1 MSEAVRGE
9 GAILFDGAGER
20 VMAGE
25 HPLEDLAPRDV
36 VAAAIS
42 RRMAEAPGGVDDHVY
57 LDATHLGERF
67 YDRFPSIT
75 DACREIGLDPAV
87 DRIPV
92 APAAHYACGGIRAG
106 LDGRTALRGL
116 YAVGEV
122 SATGV
127 HGANRLASNS
137 LTESIVAGTWVGRDL
152 AWEMPDRVPTDAV
165 LDDPLG
171 HPLLDPAR
179 LREVRAV
186 MSRHVG
192 VVRDALSL
200 SSAAG
205 ALGAIAH
212 HLGAVNGNGEL
223 ATGDSDGGATSAVEP
238 SRRSWEATNILTV
251 ATAMVAA
258 ASTRTESRGCHR
270 RSDHP
275 TSRPEWVRH
284 LDVGLDVTGSISV
297 KERS

>member
-1 MSEAVRGE
+1 
-9 GAILFDGAGER
+9 
-20 VMAGE
+20 
-25 HPLEDLAPRDV
+25 
-36 VAAAIS
+36 
-42 RRMAEAPGGVDDHVY
+42 MAEAPGGVDDHVY
-57 LDATHLGERF
+57 LDATHMGERF
-67 YDRFPSIT
+67 HERFPSIT
-75 DACREIGLDPAV
+75 QACREIGLDPAI

-137 LTESIVAGTWVGRDL
+137 LTESVVSGTWVGRDL
-152 AWEMPDRVPTDAV
+152 AWEVPDRVPIDV
-165 LDDPLG
+165 DLDDPID
-171 HPLLDPAR
+171 HPLLNPAR

-192 VVRDALSL
+192 VVRDELSL

-205 ALGAIAH
+205 ALGAIAR
-212 HLGAVNGNGEL
+212 
-223 ATGDSDGGATSAVEP
+223 SMRSAKRSPAGQAADDTPAPVEP
-238 SRRSWEATNILTV
+238 SRRTWEATNILTV

-258 ASTRTESRGCHR
+258 AAARTESRGCHR

-275 TSRPEWVRH
+275 SPRPEWVRH
-284 LDVGLDVTGSISV
+284 LDVTLDAAGTIDVSDRPS
-297 KERS
+297 

>member
-1 MSEAVRGE
+1 
-9 GAILFDGAGER
+9 
-20 VMAGE
+20 VMVGV

-42 RRMAEAPGGVDDHVY
+42 RRMAEAPGGVDDHVF
-57 LDATHLGERF
+57 LDATHMGERF
-67 YDRFPSIT
+67 YERFPSIT
-75 DACREIGLDPAV
+75 EACREIGLDPAV

-106 LDGRTALRGL
+106 LDGRTALLGL
-116 YAVGEV
+116 YAAGEV

-137 LTESIVAGTWVGRDL
+137 LTESIVSGTWVGRDL
-152 AWEMPDRVPTDAV
+152 AWELPDRVPIDV
-165 LDDPLG
+165 DVDDPLD
-171 HPLLDPAR
+171 HVLLDPSR

-192 VVRDALSL
+192 VVRDELSL

-205 ALGAIAH
+205 ALGSIARTMRSAER
-212 HLGAVNGNGEL
+212 AVDDGVDEFGGSGEF
-223 ATGDSDGGATSAVEP
+223 APDAPPRVEP
-238 SRRSWEATNILTV
+238 SRRTWEATNILTV

-258 ASTRTESRGCHR
+258 AIVRTESRGCHR

-275 TSRPEWVRH
+275 EPRPEWLRH
-284 LDVGLDVTGSISV
+284 LDVTLDATGTISV
-297 KERS
+297 EDRP

>member
-1 MSEAVRGE
+1 VLYDA
-9 GAILFDGAGER
+9 AGER
-20 VMAGE
+20 VMAGV

-42 RRMAEAPGGVDDHVY
+42 RRMAEAPGGVDDHVF
-57 LDATHLGERF
+57 LDATHMGERF
-67 YDRFPSIT
+67 HERFPSIT
-75 DACREIGLDPAV
+75 EACREIGLDPAV

-137 LTESIVAGTWVGRDL
+137 LTESVVSGTWVGRDL
-152 AWEMPDRVPTDAV
+152 AWEVPDRVPVDV
-165 LDDPLG
+165 DVDDPLD
-171 HPLLDPAR
+171 HRLLDPAR

-200 SSAAG
+200 ASAAG
-205 ALGAIAH
+205 ALGAISH
-212 HLGAVNGNGEL
+212 S
-223 ATGDSDGGATSAVEP
+223 TRSAKRTAADASGVDVPARVEP

-258 ASTRTESRGCHR
+258 ASARTESRGCHR
-270 RSDHP
+270 RSDFP
-275 TSRPEWVRH
+275 EPRPEWVRH
-284 LDVGLDVTGSISV
+284 LDVTLDVAGTVHV
-297 KERS
+297 KDRS